1 MTGGTAGDLAR
12 EMFAGDLA
20 SAALGIEVAEL
31 APGRAVATMTVT
43 QTMVNGHG
51 ITHGGFVFTLADTA
65 FALACNG
72 YGVPAVGAQADIRFV
87 RATRLGDTLT
97 AVATER
103 ARYGRNGI
111 YDVTVTSSDALVAE
125 FRGTSRTT
133 R

>member
-1 MTGGTAGDLAR
+1 MSAGTAGDLAR
-12 EMFAGDLA
+12 EMFASDLA
-20 SAALGIEVAEL
+20 SAALGIEIVEL

-43 QTMVNGHG
+43 STMVNGHG

-72 YGVPAVGAQADIRFV
+72 YGVPTVGAQADIRFV

-97 AVATER
+97 VVATER
-103 ARYGRNGI
+103 VRYGRNGI
-111 YDVTVTSSDALVAE
+111 YDVTVTWDGHVVAE
-125 FRGTSRTT
+125 FRGSSRAK